1 MTREEL
7 KDILLYEHK
16 RDLRLTYIQYGII
29 GVAALL
35 VLGLIAFL
43 FIATGANVGD
53 AVSGIVNDS
62 IDSVNNSNYPAYL
75 KIVIPVAFLSCIG
88 YFVYGITRL
97 HKRPKQIEE
106 FLQHLEKGVKTMQV
120 EESKDYKLKIPLLVV
135 NINTGSVTSLH
146 VIFHNARKAYLLPVP
161 AGYVEKVKEILAENS

>member
-16 RDLRLTYIQYGII
+16 RDLRLTYIQYSII
-29 GVAALL
+29 GIAALL

-43 FIATGANVGD
+43 FISTGANVGD

-62 IDSVNNSNYPAYL
+62 IDSVNSSQYPAYL
-75 KIVIPVAFLSCIG
+75 KIVIPLAFLSCIG
-88 YFVYGITRL
+88 YFVYGIVKL
-97 HKRPKQIEE
+97 HKRPKHIEE
-106 FLQHLEKGVKTMQV
+106 FLQHVEKGSRTVSVQD
-120 EESKDYKLKIPLLVV
+120 SKDYKLKIPLLVV

-146 VIFHNARKAYLLPVP
+146 VVFQSSRKAYLIPVP
-161 AGYVEKVKEILAENS
+161 AGQLEKIKEILAENS